1 MLDKHQTHY
10 DEEED
15 HGDDGGD
22 VGHAVEGALDPGVVA
37 GRDDALVNPQPDL
50 EDPVDDEGDGVDG
63 DVPNERDG
71 EPRSRGE
78 LVGLGAKP
86 DPTTRFGIMPLI
98 HRELEHNL
106 CHHIDGCVQAAAGQ
120 RAGQNPVVR
129 IACTGIREQP
139 EKKHLLVILSNLRVK
154 QIMRTV
160 LAVSRLV
167 VRVREMRMR

>member
-10 DEEED
+10 DDEED

-98 HRELEHNL
+98 HRGLEHNL
-106 CHHIDGCVQAAAGQ
+106 CHHIDGCVKAAAGQ
-120 RAGQNPVVR
+120 GPGHNPVVR
-129 IACTGIREQP
+129 IA
-139 EKKHLLVILSNLRVK
+139 
-154 QIMRTV
+154 
-160 LAVSRLV
+160 
-167 VRVREMRMR
+167 